1 MILDILAFAAHP
13 DDTELSCAG
22 TLAAHVDKGYKVG
35 VIDLTRG
42 ELGTRGTPEIRDQEA
57 QASASILKLAV
68 RENLNLEDGFF
79 QNNKE
84 NQLIV
89 ARAIRQYRPTIVLA
103 NAIRDRHPD
112 HGRGAKLVADATF
125 ISGLSKVVLSNG
137 NGDKLEA
144 WRPQAVY
151 HFIQSQFI
159 DPDFVV
165 DVTSYWDIKMEA
177 VKAFKSQFYD
187 PKSTEPETYIS
198 SPEFMKMI
206 ESRGKELGHSIGVG
220 YGEGFTVNRNIG
232 ITDLMNLK

>member
-84 NQLIV
+84 NQLMV
-89 ARAIRQYRPTIVLA
+89 ARAIRQYRPKIVLA

-112 HGRGAKLVADATF
+112 HGRGAKLVMDATF
-125 ISGLSKVVLSNG
+125 ISGLSKVLLSND
-137 NGDKLEA
+137 NGEKLGA

-151 HFIQSQFI
+151 HFIQSQFVN
-159 DPDFVV
+159 PDFVV
-165 DVTSYWDIKMEA
+165 DVTNYWDIKMEA

-187 PKSTEPETYIS
+187 PNSTEPETYIS

-206 ESRGKELGHSIGVG
+206 ESRGKELGHSIGVS

-232 ITDLMNLK
+232 VADLMNLK